1 MIASN
6 AMMVMTKI
14 YQMNPHKWPE
24 SVTNDKTAK
33 MLAWNAMWKFQMYRK
48 YINAAI

>member
-24 SVTNDKTAK
+24 SVTNDKTVK
-33 MLAWNAMWKFQMYRK
+33 MLAWNAMWKFSDVAEIYQRS
-48 YINAAI
+48 N

>member
-14 YQMNPHKWPE
+14 YQMNAHKYGGPQVSRQNLKE
-24 SVTNDKTAK
+24 ASQQK
-33 MLAWNAMWKFQMYRK
+33 LSLQKFL
-48 YINAAI
+48 